1 MRLWELVTSA
11 CSGLSRNLCEGEPKV
26 KLVFRFFRDFTDSL
40 WLPDSSVSNRAS
52 LRLHCSGADPT
63 SGNRPPQ
70 SHKPRRAPCAPVSCC
85 PHRKIH
91 SHNLS
96 QPFICLW
103 RLGEAN
109 WSIDHLTTVLPFRA
123 QKRGGRRR
131 PQERMGREALGI
143 VPRTTGESSETNS
156 NFVSVLAVAKRPHHG
171 VKGHPVPSVHPFR
184 DVLLCG
190 CSVTFPPFGTFAQDI
205 CFQVIRNQSAESD
218 VRN

>member
-70 SHKPRRAPCAPVSCC
+70 SHKPRRAAPSAPVSCC

-103 RLGEAN
+103 RLREAN
-109 WSIDHLTTVLPFRA
+109 GSIDHLTTVLSFRA
-123 QKRGGRRR
+123 QKRGGRHR

-143 VPRTTGESSETNS
+143 VPRATEEAALQQLKAPRRNSPLSSGPDPPP
-156 NFVSVLAVAKRPHHG
+156 LQL
-171 VKGHPVPSVHPFR
+171 PVCER
-184 DVLLCG
+184 RG
-190 CSVTFPPFGTFAQDI
+190 CSGGWL
-205 CFQVIRNQSAESD
+205 RL
-218 VRN
+218 